1 MKLNRK
7 KISSKLNLPLLGI
20 GALLVEQAVASYRTT
35 VENPLLQL
43 SETGAALGL
52 MGSDQSAVSGEEIS
66 EQLSALNAL
75 VQSELALVSG
85 GLEDVSIGLMEGL
98 DFFSDENPAS
108 ETLALDGSDDQGMG
122 QPILLA
128 QTDAFRETLTDQPH
142 PVLAQLSQ
150 GAPQAPTPPS
160 AGSQLADQA
169 FSLGGVEGLSWP
181 VVGGAIAG
189 VALVAASGSSSAG
202 QGAVGGGDQG
212 AVGGG
217 DQGVVGDGYISGA
230 IVFRDL
236 NGNDELDADE
246 FSVVTDALGNY
257 SGLGGVGGTI
267 VAYGGTDI
275 STGLKFQGIL
285 KAPSGSAVINP
296 LTTLVEALVGDTTGM
311 SPSEIAALVTAAELR
326 VAKLLGLDENTSIT
340 QTDPIALAQA
350 GGAGALAMQL
360 AALQVANILVTLS
373 QSIGGSAA
381 DASLLMSKAFADLIN
396 SLAADGTLDLADLGF
411 ISGLFSS
418 LVSPEAAAQAAAALA
433 AVNAYIA
440 AIDPNAGLDGL
451 KQAVAAQLVIVGEG
465 GLLTAVAGGVGVV
478 FDVGDLDERITD
490 NLEKVKD
497 VSGGGSS
504 VTWNISK
511 DIDAYSSDA
520 GSVVTDAGTV
530 NLDTSLSA
538 LAGMGI
544 DIITG
549 NNGTSVVIQGG
560 IGDIDLNDPGLRFA
574 DGKNGERN
582 LSVTVDVTDDAENGT
597 VNLNTSLSALDAMGI
612 DTITGNAGTSVLIQG
627 GIGGL
632 DLGATDLS
640 FTDSGENDL
649 DVTLQLTDADQNA
662 DTGTVNL
669 NTSLSALDAMGID
682 TISGEAGTSVLIQ
695 GGIGELDLA
704 ATDMSFA
711 DSGESDLDVTL
722 QTDLNDLGT
731 VNLNTNLSALAGM
744 GIDTI
749 NLNNSLS
756 QLAALSTDR
765 ITGEDG
771 TSLVIQGGMDGFD
784 LDATDLSFAD
794 GGTNDLNVTLD
805 VTDDI
810 ENGTVNLSTS
820 LSALS
825 AMGIDTITGE
835 AGTSVLI
842 QGGSEMTLSDIMGLG
857 MSFDNDLDVTLSI
870 GDADALA
877 DFGLTDADLQADSSF
892 MLGNSEAAT
901 ALKDMG
907 IDFINGDGVS
917 GVWTEQDDD

>member
-202 QGAVGGGDQG
+202 QG

-612 DTITGNAGTSVLIQG
+612 DTI
-627 GIGGL
+627 
-632 DLGATDLS
+632 
-640 FTDSGENDL
+640 
-649 DVTLQLTDADQNA
+649 
-662 DTGTVNL
+662 
-669 NTSLSALDAMGID
+669 
-682 TISGEAGTSVLIQ
+682 SGEAGTSVLIQ